1 MSDVDYGLI
10 LGSTNEEIWTEEVA
24 KSAGSRAVAKAFFCG
39 GRTCPLSARQHVQ
52 HLFDDIDILRQCCE
66 FLAPFEHETPERLR
80 DRVAEDFH
88 PIQDDDDEDEAD
100 LTITGGMLRVEPQSD
115 GTVRLFLP
123 DGQEVVFDDVPAPLQ
138 RVIGAVLKDLQS
150 LFEDD
155 DETPPKPPLH

>member
-39 GRTCPLSARQHVQ
+39 GRTCPLSV
-52 HLFDDIDILRQCCE
+52 RQCCE